1 MCTTIQLEHSIMIW
15 RIIYYN
21 INDHMKSPKSLIIK
35 LLFFLLDSSNKNYL
49 FVQNLCNNDANI
61 RIIFS
66 LNIFHCLNYKLV
78 GTNKNC
84 VFFFANEW
92 TIISLSKIENTY
104 LQKPWKQSI
113 RKIQNKSLFAC
124 DFCQF
129 LTTCLSQLSPISQ
142 LKI

>member
-84 VFFFANEW
+84 VFFCKRMDHY
-92 TIISLSKIENTY
+92 IIIKDRKY
-104 LQKPWKQSI
+104 LLAETMETV
-113 RKIQNKSLFAC
+113 NKKN
-124 DFCQF
+124 
-129 LTTCLSQLSPISQ
+129 P
-142 LKI
+142 K